1 MVMNTRKI
9 LFLTGITAICLALVY
24 LFYFEFPENKNSS
37 PKEFTIG
44 SPFNLVDHRGMV
56 ITEKDFLGHP
66 SALFFGFT
74 HCPEVCPTTMSKLS
88 MLLDELG
95 TKADQIKVY
104 FVTLDPE
111 RDTPEVLMNFLSAFD
126 ERFIAITGN
135 TNDVES
141 LARSWKVYWKRTE
154 TSDGGYT
161 LDHTASVL
169 LLNSKSNFVGTIG
182 WKEEATV
189 ALEKLKRLAKK

>member
-1 MVMNTRKI
+1 MLMNTKKT
-9 LFLTGITAICLALVY
+9 LFLIGITAVCLALVY
-24 LFYFEFPENKNSS
+24 LFFFDFPENKASP

-44 SPFNLVDHRGMV
+44 SPFSLIDHRGMV
-56 ITEKDFLGHP
+56 ITEQDFVGHP

-74 HCPEVCPTTMSKLS
+74 HCPEVCPMTMSKLS

-95 TKADQIKVY
+95 TKADRIKVY
-104 FVTLDPE
+104 FVTLDPD
-111 RDTPEVLMNFLSAFD
+111 RDTPGVLMNYLSAFN

-135 TNDVES
+135 TKDVES

-161 LDHTASVL
+161 FDHTASVL

-182 WKEEATV
+182 WKEEAAV

>member
-1 MVMNTRKI
+1 MLMNTRKT
-9 LFLTGITAICLALVY
+9 LFLTGITAVCLALVY
-24 LFYFEFPENKNSS
+24 LFFFDFPKKKTSS

-44 SPFNLVDHRGMV
+44 SPFSLTDHRGMV
-56 ITEKDFLGHP
+56 ITEQDFVGHP

-74 HCPEVCPTTMSKLS
+74 HCPEVCPMTMSKLS

-95 TKADQIKVY
+95 TKADRIKVY

-111 RDTPEVLMNFLSAFD
+111 RDTPEVLMNFLSAFN

-141 LARSWKVYWKRTE
+141 LAKSWKVYWKRTE

-161 LDHTASVL
+161 FDHTASVL

-182 WKEEATV
+182 WKEEAAV

>member
-1 MVMNTRKI
+1 MLMNTRKT
-9 LFLTGITAICLALVY
+9 LFLIGITAVCLALVY
-24 LFYFEFPENKNSS
+24 LFFFGFPENKASS

-44 SPFNLVDHRGMV
+44 SPFSLIDHRGMV
-56 ITEKDFLGHP
+56 ITEQDFMGHP

-95 TKADQIKVY
+95 TKGDQIKVY
-104 FVTLDPE
+104 FITLDPE
-111 RDTPEVLMNFLSAFD
+111 RDTPEVLMNYLSAFN

-141 LARSWKVYWKRTE
+141 LAKSWKVYWKRTE

-161 LDHTASVL
+161 FDHTASVL

-182 WKEEATV
+182 WKEEAAV

>member
-1 MVMNTRKI
+1 MLMNTRKT
-9 LFLTGITAICLALVY
+9 LFLTGITTVCLALVY
-24 LFYFEFPENKNSS
+24 LFFFDFPKKKTSS

-44 SPFNLVDHRGMV
+44 SPFSLIDHRGMV
-56 ITEKDFLGHP
+56 ITEQDFLGHP

-95 TKADQIKVY
+95 TKADRIKVY

-111 RDTPEVLMNFLSAFD
+111 RDTPEVLMNFLSAFN

-141 LARSWKVYWKRTE
+141 LAKSWKVYWKRTE

-161 LDHTASVL
+161 FDHTASVL

-182 WKEEATV
+182 WKEEAAV

>member
-1 MVMNTRKI
+1 M
-9 LFLTGITAICLALVY
+9 
-24 LFYFEFPENKNSS
+24 
-37 PKEFTIG
+37 TI
-44 SPFNLVDHRGMV
+44 
-56 ITEKDFLGHP
+56 
-66 SALFFGFT
+66 
-74 HCPEVCPTTMSKLS
+74 SKLS

-95 TKADQIKVY
+95 TKGDQIKVY

-111 RDTPEVLMNFLSAFD
+111 RDTPEVLMNFLSAFN

-141 LARSWKVYWKRTE
+141 LAKSWKVYWKRTE

-161 LDHTASVL
+161 FDHTASVL

-182 WKEEATV
+182 WKEEEAV

>member
-1 MVMNTRKI
+1 MLMNTRKT
-9 LFLTGITAICLALVY
+9 LFLRGMIVVCLALVY
-24 LFYFEFPENKNSS
+24 LFFFDFPENKASS

-44 SPFNLVDHRGMV
+44 SPFSLIDHRGMV
-56 ITEKDFLGHP
+56 ITEQDFLGHP

-104 FVTLDPE
+104 FVTLDPD
-111 RDTPEVLMNFLSAFD
+111 RDTPEVLMNYLSAFN

-135 TNDVES
+135 TNDVET
-141 LARSWKVYWKRTE
+141 LARSWKVYWKRTK

-169 LLNSKSNFVGTIG
+169 LLNSQSNFVGTIG

>member
-1 MVMNTRKI
+1 MLINTKKTF
-9 LFLTGITAICLALVY
+9 FLTGITAVCLALVY
-24 LFYFEFPENKNSS
+24 LFFFNFPKKKTSS

-44 SPFNLVDHRGMV
+44 SPFNLIDHRGMV
-56 ITEKDFLGHP
+56 ITEQDFLGHP

-74 HCPEVCPTTMSKLS
+74 HCPEVCPMTMSKLS

-95 TKADQIKVY
+95 TKADRIKVY

-111 RDTPEVLMNFLSAFD
+111 RDTPEVLMNFLSAFN

-141 LARSWKVYWKRTE
+141 LAKSWKVYWKRTE

-182 WKEEATV
+182 WKEEAAV

>member
-88 MLLDELG
+88 ILLDELG

-104 FVTLDPE
+104 FVTLDPD
-111 RDTPEVLMNFLSAFD
+111 RDTPEVLMNYLSAFN

-135 TNDVES
+135 TNDVET

-154 TSDGGYT
+154 TSDGAYT

-169 LLNSKSNFVGTIG
+169 LLNSQSNFVGTIG

>member
-104 FVTLDPE
+104 FVTLDPD
-111 RDTPEVLMNFLSAFD
+111 RDTPEVLMNYLSAFN

-135 TNDVES
+135 INDVEA
-141 LARSWKVYWKRTE
+141 LAKSWKVYWKRTE
-154 TSDGGYT
+154 TSNGGYT

-182 WKEEATV
+182 WKEEEAV
-189 ALEKLKRLAKK
+189 ALEKLKRLAEK

>member
-1 MVMNTRKI
+1 MNTRKI

-24 LFYFEFPENKNSS
+24 LFFFDFPKKKTSS

-44 SPFNLVDHRGMV
+44 SPFRLIDHRGMV
-56 ITEKDFLGHP
+56 ITEQDFVGHP

-74 HCPEVCPTTMSKLS
+74 HCPEVCPMTMSKLS

-95 TKADQIKVY
+95 TKADRIKVY
-104 FVTLDPE
+104 FVTLDPD
-111 RDTPEVLMNFLSAFD
+111 RDTPEVLMNYLSAFN

-141 LARSWKVYWKRTE
+141 LAKSWKVYWKRTE

-161 LDHTASVL
+161 FDHTASVL

-182 WKEEATV
+182 WKEEAAV

>member
-1 MVMNTRKI
+1 MVMITRKI
-9 LFLTGITAICLALVY
+9 LFLTGITAIGLTLVY
-24 LFYFEFPENKNSS
+24 LFFFELPENKISS
-37 PKEFTIG
+37 TKEFTIG
-44 SPFNLVDHRGMV
+44 SPFSLIDHRGRV
-56 ITEKDFLGHP
+56 ITEQDFVGHP

-95 TKADQIKVY
+95 TKAKKIKVY

-111 RDTPEVLMNFLSAFD
+111 RDTPEVLMDFLSAFN

-135 TNDVES
+135 INDVES
-141 LARSWKVYWKRTE
+141 LAKSWKVYWKRTE

-169 LLNSKSNFVGTIG
+169 LLNSNSNFVGTIG
-182 WKEEATV
+182 WKEEEAV
-189 ALEKLKRLAKK
+189 VLEKLKRLAEK

>member
-1 MVMNTRKI
+1 MLMNTRKTLI
-9 LFLTGITAICLALVY
+9 LIGITAVCLVLVY
-24 LFYFEFPENKNSS
+24 LFFFGFPENKASS

-44 SPFNLVDHRGMV
+44 SPFSLIDHRGMV
-56 ITEKDFLGHP
+56 ITEQDFLGHP
-66 SALFFGFT
+66 STLFFGFT

-95 TKADQIKVY
+95 TKGDQIKVY

-111 RDTPEVLMNFLSAFD
+111 RDTPEVLMNYLSAFN

-141 LARSWKVYWKRTE
+141 LAKSWKVYWKRTK
-154 TSDGGYT
+154 TSDGSYT

-182 WKEEATV
+182 WKEEEAV
-189 ALEKLKRLAKK
+189 ALEKLKRLANK

>member
-104 FVTLDPE
+104 FVTLDPD
-111 RDTPEVLMNFLSAFD
+111 RDTPEVLMNYLSAFN

-135 TNDVES
+135 IKDVES

>member
-1 MVMNTRKI
+1 MN
-9 LFLTGITAICLALVY
+9 Y
-24 LFYFEFPENKNSS
+24 
-37 PKEFTIG
+37 
-44 SPFNLVDHRGMV
+44 
-56 ITEKDFLGHP
+56 
-66 SALFFGFT
+66 
-74 HCPEVCPTTMSKLS
+74 
-88 MLLDELG
+88 
-95 TKADQIKVY
+95 
-104 FVTLDPE
+104 
-111 RDTPEVLMNFLSAFD
+111 LSAFN

-135 TNDVES
+135 INDVES

>member
-1 MVMNTRKI
+1 MKTRKTLI
-9 LFLTGITAICLALVY
+9 LIGITAVSLALVY
-24 LFYFEFPENKNSS
+24 LFLFGFPENKASS

-44 SPFNLVDHRGMV
+44 SPFSLIDHRGMV

-95 TKADQIKVY
+95 TKGDQIKVY
-104 FVTLDPE
+104 FITLDPE
-111 RDTPEVLMNFLSAFD
+111 RDTPEVLMNYLSAFN

-135 TNDVES
+135 TNDVET
-141 LARSWKVYWKRTE
+141 LARSWKVYWKRTKI
-154 TSDGGYT
+154 SDGGYT

>member
-1 MVMNTRKI
+1 MKTRKTLI
-9 LFLTGITAICLALVY
+9 LIGITAVSLALVY
-24 LFYFEFPENKNSS
+24 LFFFGFPENKASS

-44 SPFNLVDHRGMV
+44 SPFSLIDHRGMV

-95 TKADQIKVY
+95 TKGDQIKVY
-104 FVTLDPE
+104 FVTLDPD
-111 RDTPEVLMNFLSAFD
+111 RDTPEVLMNYLSAFN

-135 TNDVES
+135 TNDVET
-141 LARSWKVYWKRTE
+141 LARSWKVYWKRTK

-169 LLNSKSNFVGTIG
+169 LLNSQSNFVGTIG
-182 WKEEATV
+182 WKEKATV

>member
-1 MVMNTRKI
+1 MDTRKT
-9 LFLTGITAICLALVY
+9 LFLIGITAVCLALVY
-24 LFYFEFPENKNSS
+24 LFFFGFPENKASS

-44 SPFNLVDHRGMV
+44 SPFSLIDHRGMV
-56 ITEKDFLGHP
+56 ITEQDFLGHP

-104 FVTLDPE
+104 FVTLDPD
-111 RDTPEVLMNFLSAFD
+111 RDTPEVLMNYLSAFN

-154 TSDGGYT
+154 IPDGGYT

>member
-1 MVMNTRKI
+1 MLMNTRKS
-9 LFLTGITAICLALVY
+9 LFLIGITAVCLALVY
-24 LFYFEFPENKNSS
+24 LFFFDFPKKKTSS

-44 SPFNLVDHRGMV
+44 SPFSLIDHRGVV
-56 ITEKDFLGHP
+56 ITEQDFLGHP

-74 HCPEVCPTTMSKLS
+74 HCPEVCPMTMSKLS

-95 TKADQIKVY
+95 TKADRIKVY
-104 FVTLDPE
+104 FVTLDPD
-111 RDTPEVLMNFLSAFD
+111 RDTPEVLMNYLSAFN

-135 TNDVES
+135 TNDVEA
-141 LARSWKVYWKRTE
+141 LARSWKVYWKRTG
-154 TSDGGYT
+154 TFDGGYT

-182 WKEEATV
+182 WKEEAAV

>member
-1 MVMNTRKI
+1 MKTRKTLI
-9 LFLTGITAICLALVY
+9 LIGITAVSLALVY
-24 LFYFEFPENKNSS
+24 LYLFGFPENKASS

-44 SPFNLVDHRGMV
+44 SPFSLIDHRGMV
-56 ITEKDFLGHP
+56 ITEQDFLGHP

-88 MLLDELG
+88 ILLDELG
-95 TKADQIKVY
+95 TKGDQIKVY
-104 FVTLDPE
+104 FVTLDPD
-111 RDTPEVLMNFLSAFD
+111 RDTPEVLMNYLSAFN

-141 LARSWKVYWKRTE
+141 LAKSWKVYWKRTE

-161 LDHTASVL
+161 FDHTASVL
-169 LLNSKSNFVGTIG
+169 LLNSQSNFVGTIG

>member
-104 FVTLDPE
+104 FVTLDPD
-111 RDTPEVLMNFLSAFD
+111 RDTPEVLMNYLSAFN

-141 LARSWKVYWKRTE
+141 LARSWKVYWKRTK

>member
-88 MLLDELG
+88 ILLDELG
-95 TKADQIKVY
+95 TKGDQIKVY
-104 FVTLDPE
+104 FVTLDPD
-111 RDTPEVLMNFLSAFD
+111 RDTPEVLMNYLSAFN

-135 TNDVES
+135 TNDVET
-141 LARSWKVYWKRTE
+141 LARSWKVYWKRTK

-182 WKEEATV
+182 WKEEAAV

>member
-1 MVMNTRKI
+1 MNTRKT
-9 LFLTGITAICLALVY
+9 LFLIGITAVCLALVY
-24 LFYFEFPENKNSS
+24 LFFFDFPKNKASS

-44 SPFNLVDHRGMV
+44 SSFSLIDHRGTV
-56 ITEKDFLGHP
+56 ITEQDFLGHP

-74 HCPEVCPTTMSKLS
+74 HCPEVCPMTMSKLS

-95 TKADQIKVY
+95 AKADRIKVY

-111 RDTPEVLMNFLSAFD
+111 RDTPEVLMNFLSAFN

-141 LARSWKVYWKRTE
+141 LAKSWKVYWKRTE
-154 TSDGGYT
+154 TSDGDYT
-161 LDHTASVL
+161 FDHTASVL

-182 WKEEATV
+182 WKEEAAV
-189 ALEKLKRLAKK
+189 AVEKLKRLAKK

>member
-1 MVMNTRKI
+1 MKKRKTLI
-9 LFLTGITAICLALVY
+9 LIGITAVSLALVY
-24 LFYFEFPENKNSS
+24 LFLFGFPENKTSS

-44 SPFNLVDHRGMV
+44 SPFSLIDHRGMI

-88 MLLDELG
+88 ILLDELG
-95 TKADQIKVY
+95 TRGDQIKVY
-104 FVTLDPE
+104 FVTLDPD
-111 RDTPEVLMNFLSAFD
+111 RDTPEVLMNYLSAFN

-154 TSDGGYT
+154 ISDGGYT

-182 WKEEATV
+182 WKEEAAV

>member
-1 MVMNTRKI
+1 MKTRKTLI
-9 LFLTGITAICLALVY
+9 LIGITAVSLALVY
-24 LFYFEFPENKNSS
+24 LYLFGFPENKASS

-44 SPFNLVDHRGMV
+44 SPFSLIDHRGMV
-56 ITEKDFLGHP
+56 ITEQDFLGHP

-88 MLLDELG
+88 ILLDELG
-95 TKADQIKVY
+95 TKGDQIKVY
-104 FVTLDPE
+104 FITLDPE
-111 RDTPEVLMNFLSAFD
+111 RDTPEVLMDYLSAFN

-141 LARSWKVYWKRTE
+141 LAKSWKVYWKRTE

-161 LDHTASVL
+161 FDHTASVL
-169 LLNSKSNFVGTIG
+169 LLNSQSNFVGTIG
-182 WKEEATV
+182 WKEGAAV

>member
-104 FVTLDPE
+104 FVTLDPD
-111 RDTPEVLMNFLSAFD
+111 RDTPEVLMNYLSAFN
-126 ERFIAITGN
+126 ERFIAITGDI
-135 TNDVES
+135 NDVES

>member
-1 MVMNTRKI
+1 MIKTRKTLI
-9 LFLTGITAICLALVY
+9 LIGITAVSLALVY
-24 LFYFEFPENKNSS
+24 LFLFGFPENKASS

-44 SPFNLVDHRGMV
+44 SPFSLIDHRGMV

-88 MLLDELG
+88 ILLDELG
-95 TKADQIKVY
+95 TKGDQIKVY
-104 FVTLDPE
+104 FVTLDPD
-111 RDTPEVLMNFLSAFD
+111 RDTPEVLMNYLSAFN

-135 TNDVES
+135 SNDVET

-154 TSDGGYT
+154 ISDGSYT
-161 LDHTASVL
+161 FDHTASVL

-182 WKEEATV
+182 WKEEAAV

>member
-1 MVMNTRKI
+1 MSMNTRKTLLLI
-9 LFLTGITAICLALVY
+9 GITAVCLALVY
-24 LFYFEFPENKNSS
+24 LFFFGVPENKASS

-44 SPFNLVDHRGMV
+44 SQFSLIDHRGMV
-56 ITEKDFLGHP
+56 ITEQDFLGHP

-95 TKADQIKVY
+95 TKGDQIKVY

-111 RDTPEVLMNFLSAFD
+111 RDTPEVLMNYLSAFN

-154 TSDGGYT
+154 TSDGDYT

-182 WKEEATV
+182 WKEEAAV
-189 ALEKLKRLAKK
+189 SLEKLKRLAKK

>member
-1 MVMNTRKI
+1 MKTRKTLI
-9 LFLTGITAICLALVY
+9 LIGITAVSLALVY
-24 LFYFEFPENKNSS
+24 LFLFGFPENKASS

-44 SPFNLVDHRGMV
+44 SPFSLIDHRGMV

-88 MLLDELG
+88 ILLDELG
-95 TKADQIKVY
+95 TKGDQIKVY
-104 FVTLDPE
+104 FVTLDPD
-111 RDTPEVLMNFLSAFD
+111 RDTPEVLMNYLSAFN

-135 TNDVES
+135 TNDVET
-141 LARSWKVYWKRTE
+141 LARSWKVYWKRTK

-161 LDHTASVL
+161 LAHTASVL

>member
-95 TKADQIKVY
+95 TKAKQIKVY

-111 RDTPEVLMNFLSAFD
+111 RDTPDVLMDFLGAFN

-135 TNDVES
+135 INDVES

>member
-88 MLLDELG
+88 ILLDELG
-95 TKADQIKVY
+95 TKGDQIKVY
-104 FVTLDPE
+104 FVTLDPD
-111 RDTPEVLMNFLSAFD
+111 RDTPEVLMNYLSAFN
-126 ERFIAITGN
+126 ERFIAITGDI
-135 TNDVES
+135 NDVES

>member
-1 MVMNTRKI
+1 MKTRKTLI
-9 LFLTGITAICLALVY
+9 LIGITAVSLALVY
-24 LFYFEFPENKNSS
+24 LFLFGFPENKASS

-44 SPFNLVDHRGMV
+44 SPFSLIDHRGMV

-95 TKADQIKVY
+95 TKGDQIKVY
-104 FVTLDPE
+104 FVTLDPD
-111 RDTPEVLMNFLSAFD
+111 RDTPEVLMNYLSAFN

-135 TNDVES
+135 TNDVET
-141 LARSWKVYWKRTE
+141 LARSWKVYWKRTK

-169 LLNSKSNFVGTIG
+169 LLNSQSNFVGTIG

>member
-1 MVMNTRKI
+1 MKTRKTLI
-9 LFLTGITAICLALVY
+9 LIGITAVSLALVY
-24 LFYFEFPENKNSS
+24 LFLFGFPENKASS

-44 SPFNLVDHRGMV
+44 SPFSLIDHRGMV

-88 MLLDELG
+88 ILLDELG
-95 TKADQIKVY
+95 TKGDQIKVY
-104 FVTLDPE
+104 FVTLDPD
-111 RDTPEVLMNFLSAFD
+111 RDTPEVLMNYLSAFN

-135 TNDVES
+135 TNDVET
-141 LARSWKVYWKRTE
+141 LARSWKVYWKRTK

-169 LLNSKSNFVGTIG
+169 LLNSQSNFVGTIG

>member
-1 MVMNTRKI
+1 MLMNTRKT
-9 LFLTGITAICLALVY
+9 LFLIGITSVCLVVVY
-24 LFYFEFPENKNSS
+24 LFFFGFLENKASS

-44 SPFNLVDHRGMV
+44 SPFSLIDHRGMV
-56 ITEKDFLGHP
+56 ITEQDFLGHP

-74 HCPEVCPTTMSKLS
+74 HCPEVCPMTMSKLS

-95 TKADQIKVY
+95 TKADRIKVY

-111 RDTPEVLMNFLSAFD
+111 RDTPEVLMNYLSAFN

-141 LARSWKVYWKRTE
+141 LAKSWKVYWKRTE

-161 LDHTASVL
+161 FDHTASVL

-182 WKEEATV
+182 WKEEAAV

>member
-1 MVMNTRKI
+1 MKTRKTLI
-9 LFLTGITAICLALVY
+9 LIGITAVSLALVY
-24 LFYFEFPENKNSS
+24 LFFFGFPENKASS

-44 SPFNLVDHRGMV
+44 SPFSLIDHRGKV

-88 MLLDELG
+88 ILLDELG
-95 TKADQIKVY
+95 TKGDQIKVY
-104 FVTLDPE
+104 FVTLDPD
-111 RDTPEVLMNFLSAFD
+111 RDTPEVLMNYLSAFN

-135 TNDVES
+135 SNDVET
-141 LARSWKVYWKRTE
+141 LARSWKVYWKRTK

-169 LLNSKSNFVGTIG
+169 LLNSQSNFVGTIG

>member
-1 MVMNTRKI
+1 MKTRKTLI
-9 LFLTGITAICLALVY
+9 LIGITAVSLALVY
-24 LFYFEFPENKNSS
+24 LFLFGFPENKASS

-44 SPFNLVDHRGMV
+44 SPFSLIDHRGMV

-88 MLLDELG
+88 ILLDELG
-95 TKADQIKVY
+95 TKGDQIKVY
-104 FVTLDPE
+104 FVTLDPD
-111 RDTPEVLMNFLSAFD
+111 RDTPEVLMNYLSAFN

-135 TNDVES
+135 INDVET
-141 LARSWKVYWKRTE
+141 LARSWKVYWKRTK

-169 LLNSKSNFVGTIG
+169 LLNSQSNFVGTIG